1 MVEPVVA
8 ILAVVVAV
16 LATLTVFS
24 RSPISSAFCLVIM
37 MVGLAGIYGV
47 SGAHFIAALQ
57 AIVYAGAIMVLFVFS
72 IMLLNMNDETSE
84 IRFKTWKA
92 FVAVLFSGG
101 LCVAMAWV
109 FIQWGSETHLP
120 TPGTMTLEQI
130 RLVGGNV
137 VAVSGQLFSNAYIQF
152 EFISLL
158 LLVAIASALVLAK
171 RKVD

>member
-1 MVEPVVA
+1 MVEPVVL
-8 ILAVVVAV
+8 ILALVVAV

-24 RSPISSAFCLVIM
+24 RSPISSAFSLVIM
-37 MVGLAGIYGV
+37 MVALAGVYGV

-72 IMLLNMNDETSE
+72 IMLLNMNEQENE
-84 IRFKTWKA
+84 IKLNGPTIFA
-92 FVAVLFSGG
+92 SVFAVLLFLG
-101 LCVAMAWV
+101 LGWV
-109 FIQWGSETHLP
+109 FYQWEGVSSKPL
-120 TPGTMTLEQI
+120 PGTLTLEAI
-130 RLVGGNV
+130 REVGGNV
-137 VAVSGQLFSNAYIQF
+137 VAVSGSLFSNAYIQF

>member
-1 MVEPVVA
+1 MVEPVVL
-8 ILAVVVAV
+8 ILALVVAV

-24 RSPISSAFCLVIM
+24 RSPISSAFSLVIM
-37 MVGLAGIYGV
+37 MVALAGVYGV

-72 IMLLNMNDETSE
+72 IMLLNMNEQENE
-84 IRFKTWKA
+84 IKLNGPTIFA
-92 FVAVLFSGG
+92 SVFAVLLFLG
-101 LCVAMAWV
+101 LGWV
-109 FIQWGSETHLP
+109 FYQWEGVSSKPL
-120 TPGTMTLEQI
+120 PGTLTLEAI
-130 RLVGGNV
+130 REVGGNV
-137 VAVSGQLFSNAYIQF
+137 VAVSGSLFANAYIQF

>member
-8 ILAVVVAV
+8 ILALVVAI

-24 RSPISSAFCLVIM
+24 RSPISSAFSLVIM
-37 MVGLAGIYGV
+37 MVALAAVYGV
-47 SGAHFIAALQ
+47 SGAHFVAALQ

-72 IMLLNMNDETSE
+72 IMLLNMNDEHNE
-84 IRFKTWKA
+84 IKFKSWQTV
-92 FVAVLFSGG
+92 VAGLFALGILGGMSYVYMDWAAEKSGPVSG
-101 LCVAMAWV
+101 LW
-109 FIQWGSETHLP
+109 
-120 TPGTMTLEQI
+120 TLEAV
-130 RLVGGNV
+130 REAGGNV
-137 VAVSGQLFSNAYIQF
+137 VAVSATLFSQSYIQF

>member
-8 ILAVVVAV
+8 ILALVVAV

-24 RSPISSAFCLVIM
+24 RSPISSAFSLVIM
-37 MVGLAGIYGV
+37 MVALAGIYGV

-72 IMLLNMNDETSE
+72 IMLLNMNDEHNE
-84 IRFKTWKA
+84 IRFGAWKTL
-92 FVAVLFSGG
+92 VAG
-101 LCVAMAWV
+101 LLAAAIFGALSYV
-109 FIQWGSETHLP
+109 FLLWGKEANAP
-120 TPGTMTLEQI
+120 TPGMMTIEQI
-130 RLVGGNV
+130 RSLGGNV
-137 VAVSGQLFSNAYIQF
+137 VAVSGRMFSQAYVQF